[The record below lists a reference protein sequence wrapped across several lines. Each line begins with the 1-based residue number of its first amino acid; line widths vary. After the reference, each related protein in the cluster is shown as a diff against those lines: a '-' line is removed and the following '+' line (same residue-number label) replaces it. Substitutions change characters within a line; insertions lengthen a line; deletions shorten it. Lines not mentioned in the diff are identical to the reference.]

1 MPTTPSKKTT
11 ALISTIVVACIMA
24 VGTIIGVIGRH
35 SFTPKIID
43 QAFGI
48 SPYVLSEISKHVDSG
63 YSATFIFS
71 QDSKPN
77 AQLQFFAEK
86 GQTVK
91 VTISGNASGSQRRV
105 FKVLIDNVP
114 WEGDRD
120 LPFNL
125 VHGDIT
131 DKLRWDIPPGGNVHA
146 LRFLPGR
153 LENDSKDSVAVF
165 DCLVVV
171 YNK

>member
-1 MPTTPSKKTT
+1 MPAIPAKKTIT
-11 ALISTIVVACIMA
+11 LISTIVVVCITA
-24 VGTIIGVIGRH
+24 VGAVIGVIGRN

-48 SPYVLSEISKHVDSG
+48 SRYVLSEISKQVDSG

-71 QDSKPN
+71 QNSRPN

-91 VTISGNASGSQRRV
+91 VTISGNALGSQPTV

-114 WEGDRD
+114 WEGDRNF
-120 LPFNL
+120 PFNL

-146 LRFLPGR
+146 LRFLPGK
-153 LENDSKDSVAVF
+153 LENDSVVVL